1 MPILQMYSRHHSAV
15 VRHFKDKPSSTTTQR
30 DICNKVNC
38 TINKMHMKTNLILLT
53 SLLLGISFTS
63 CDNKTKNE
71 TGIQYQDRLKAD
83 KSNNKKSYV
92 SIFEIPA
99 TDISRAIDFYQA
111 ILDIKIEKMDM
122 PEMQMGILPYD
133 GQMVTGVII
142 KAEGYKPSVDGVT
155 IYLNGGDN
163 LQVILDKVEKSGGK
177 ILVPKTLHADES
189 GYFATFI
196 DSEGNKIGLHSQN

>member
-1 MPILQMYSRHHSAV
+1 
-15 VRHFKDKPSSTTTQR
+15 
-30 DICNKVNC
+30 
-38 TINKMHMKTNLILLT
+38 MKTNLILLT
-53 SLLLGISFTS
+53 SFLLGIFTS
-63 CDNKTKNE
+63 CDNKTNKE
-71 TGIQYQDRLKAD
+71 TSIQHQDTLT
-83 KSNNKKSYV
+83 NNKANNLKSYI

-122 PEMQMGILPYD
+122 PEMQMGTLPYQ

-142 KAEGYKPSVDGVT
+142 KADGYKPSADGVT

-163 LQVILDKVEKSGGK
+163 LQVILDKVEKSGGR
-177 ILVPKTLHADES
+177 ILIPKTLHADES

-196 DSEGNKIGLHSQN
+196 DSEGNKIGLHSPN